1 MIAGLL
7 SKEIQEF
14 ITNSLQ
20 SNIAKLA
27 LSKNPFP
34 EVEWKEILTQ
44 IVSKNKARTKLS
56 TWFKTENIYY
66 PSSLSIEQS
75 SSEST
80 AKFKSSLVKGE
91 TLVDLTGGFGV
102 DCYYFSQHF
111 TTVFHCE
118 KNQELA
124 DIVAYNFKQLNKN
137 NVKCIAGDSAVF
149 LENNHS
155 TFDWIYVDPSRRN
168 DSKGKVFMLKDCLPN
183 VPENL
188 AFYFEKTNQILLKT
202 APILDIAAGLKELK
216 NVKSIHVVA
225 LDNEVK
231 ELLWILEKNYD
242 KGISVSASNLQ
253 DKKTDTLSFILDSE
267 EQLTYSLPKLFIY
280 EPNAAILKSGGANY
294 LCTTYPVTK
303 LHSHSHLFTNDKLVD
318 FPGRRFIIDQLI
330 PFNKSEIKKYLQGKK
345 MNITTRNFPLS
356 VEEIRVKYKIND
368 GGNVYAF
375 FTTNLNDEK
384 IVLLC
389 SKI

>member
-1 MIAGLL
+1 MIVGLL

-44 IVSKNKARTKLS
+44 IVSKNKAKNKLP
-56 TWFKTENIYY
+56 TWFQNENIYY

-80 AKFKSSLVKGE
+80 AKFKSSLVKGK

-102 DCYYFSQHF
+102 DCYYFSEHV
-111 TTVFHCE
+111 TTIFHCE
-118 KNQELA
+118 KNQDLSE
-124 DIVAYNFKQLNKN
+124 IVAYNYKKLNKSN
-137 NVKCIAGDSAVF
+137 IKCIIGDSALF
-149 LENNHS
+149 LKNYTEK
-155 TFDWIYVDPSRRN
+155 FDWIYIDPSRRS

-225 LDNEVK
+225 LENEVK
-231 ELLWILEKNYD
+231 ELLWVLEKNYD
-242 KGISVSASNLQ
+242 KEISVSANNLH
-253 DKKTDTLSFILDSE
+253 DKKTDTLSFILNSE

-303 LHSHSHLFTNDKLVD
+303 LHSHSHLFTNDKLID
-318 FPGRRFIIDQLI
+318 FPGRRFIIDQQI
-330 PFNKSEIKKYLQGKK
+330 PFTKNEIKKQLQGKK

-356 VEEIRVKYKIND
+356 VEEIRGKYKIND

-375 FTTNLNDEK
+375 FTTNLNP
-384 IVLLC
+384 
-389 SKI
+389 SP